1 MDIHIGQ
8 LIKKLCWEHHLSA
21 ADLAQKLGISRQSVY
36 GLYRRKHIHTRWF
49 GQLGEA
55 LGHDFAQYYL
65 SEENRQR
72 MEQGDDGTEALKREN
87 EALRKENEMLQEL
100 NSLLKKK

>member
-8 LIKKLCWEHHLSA
+8 LINKLCREQHIGA
-21 ADLAQKLGISRQSVY
+21 AGLAQKLGISRQAVY
-36 GLYRRKHIHTRWF
+36 GLYRRKDIHTRWF

-65 SEENRQR
+65 SEENCQR
-72 MEQGDDGTEALKREN
+72 MERGDDET
-87 EALRKENEMLQEL
+87 EALRKENEMLRRENEML
-100 NSLLKKK
+100 RDILLKKK